1 MSIDDRILR
10 LEETTHN
17 RLKQLD
23 PARTCVVVAIS
34 PLEAHGPHLPVG
46 QDWFEAMALGE
57 HTVRR
62 VAEKKPD
69 WTFLFLP
76 PVPIAD
82 DCLPHLGS
90 VPFPAPLVRDVAFRL
105 MLPFARHGF
114 ARLIYT
120 SFHGGPR
127 HMTALE
133 HAAHKLTRDYDTH
146 AFSIFSAVVCR
157 MLEGN
162 VFFDAIKDH
171 PDNPI
176 SLDDISQD
184 WHAGFVETS
193 LALHLWPQ
201 LVDDGWQS
209 LPPAFRKVIQE
220 ENDKGAYF
228 MGAGRETLIDRVNK
242 VSNMMRNIKA
252 QIEHYDD
259 NTYSGSPARASE
271 EMGRLMFEHLL
282 DISTEICC
290 DFLDRGTEVPHHTP
304 LWKMRKI
311 LLDKNLNTLLT
322 DKIGL
327 YIERIEK

>member
-1 MSIDDRILR
+1 MSIEDRILR
-10 LEETTHN
+10 FEETSHG
-17 RLKQLD
+17 RLKTLD
-23 PARTCVVVAIS
+23 PARTCVVAAIS

-46 QDWFEAMALGE
+46 QDWFEAMVLGE

-62 VAEKKPD
+62 VAEMKPD
-69 WTFLFLP
+69 WTFLMMP

-90 VPFPAPLVRDVAFRL
+90 VPFPAPLVREVAYRL
-105 MLPFARHGF
+105 LLPFARHGF
-114 ARLIYT
+114 ARLLYT

-133 HAAHKLTRDYDTH
+133 HAAHSLTKKFETH
-146 AFSIFSAVVCR
+146 AISMFSAVACR

-171 PDNPI
+171 PDVPI
-176 SLDDISQD
+176 SLDEISQD

-201 LVDDGWQS
+201 LVGDGWRD
-209 LPPAFRKVIQE
+209 LPPAFRKVFSD
-220 ENDKGAYF
+220 ENDKGTYF
-228 MGAGRETLIDRVNK
+228 MGAARETLADKFKKIANVAQ
-242 VSNMMRNIKA
+242 NIKA

-259 NTYSGSPARASE
+259 HTYAGAPAKASA

-282 DISTEICC
+282 DISTGIAC
-290 DFLDRGTEVPHHTP
+290 DFLDRGSAVPHHTP
-304 LWKMRKI
+304 LWKMRRI
-311 LLDKNLNTLLT
+311 LLDKNLNSLLT
-322 DKIGL
+322 DRLGL
-327 YIERIEK
+327 YVERIED